1 MLNAV
6 YKAVIAK
13 LKAASGVTS
22 LLSSATAIYRLE
34 AGQSAA
40 LPYIVVL
47 FNSGG
52 GVNLQQTDM
61 LDVSM
66 VVKAVSENPTTAGS
80 VADAVRTALHEAE
93 LTFDGGW
100 LHVTCQHTAAFEYA
114 EPVDRRTFYHVG
126 AVYRIRASK

>member
-80 VADAVRTALHEAE
+80 VADSVRTALHEAE

-100 LHVTCQHTAAFEYA
+100 LHMACQHTAAFEFA
-114 EPVDRRTFYHVG
+114 EPVDRKTFYHVG
-126 AVYRIRASK
+126 GIYRIRASK